1 MTGLIDVGGGMKC
14 AYSAGLYD
22 YFMDNGIEFDYYLGV
37 SAGSMNL
44 LSYIAGERGRNIKIF
59 RSSAEGNEYLSVSN
73 FIHSGA
79 YMNYEKVSEDFYS
92 DKGKDPFDFSAF
104 FNSEKP
110 FVVCATEALS
120 AVTEYF
126 DRSFMTDRKSLL
138 DIISASCC
146 IPLASKAIKIN
157 GKEYFDGGIADPIP
171 FRKAF
176 DDGCDNIVVVLSAPA
191 ELKREQI
198 PGVNIIAPA
207 LLREYPLI
215 DDRITDRPVIYNYLI
230 RCIREY
236 ESQGKAILFSPDE
249 VQGATVL
256 SKDIEVIDKLY
267 NNGYR
272 DGFVEIEKIKEFL
285 TKS

>member
-1 MTGLIDVGGGMKC
+1 M
-14 AYSAGLYD
+14 
-22 YFMDNGIEFDYYLGV
+22 
-37 SAGSMNL
+37 
-44 LSYIAGERGRNIKIF
+44 
-59 RSSAEGNEYLSVSN
+59 
-73 FIHSGA
+73 
-79 YMNYEKVSEDFYS
+79 
-92 DKGKDPFDFSAF
+92 
-104 FNSEKP
+104 
-110 FVVCATEALS
+110 
-120 AVTEYF
+120 
-126 DRSFMTDRKSLL
+126 
-138 DIISASCC
+138 
-146 IPLASKAIKIN
+146 ASKAIEIN

-215 DDRITDRPVIYNYLI
+215 DDRIADRPVIYNYLI

-236 ESQGKAILFSPDE
+236 EAQGKAILFSPDE

-256 SKDIEVIDKLY
+256 SKDIEVIEKLY

-272 DGFVEIEKIKEFL
+272 DGFVEIEKIKKFL
-285 TKS
+285 TKN